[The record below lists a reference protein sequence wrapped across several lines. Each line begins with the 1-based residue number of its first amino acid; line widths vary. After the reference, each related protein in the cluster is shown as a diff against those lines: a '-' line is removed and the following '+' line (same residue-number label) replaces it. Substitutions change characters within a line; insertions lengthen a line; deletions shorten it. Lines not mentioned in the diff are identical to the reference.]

1 MKGEWWMAGHPH
13 PIPIISMPTEQ
24 SIIRQHLLPMRF
36 LDRIISASKQ
46 YKALDKAVKNGSRAA
61 AIGVSGVHKANI
73 ITSLCRDNSLRAFC
87 VAQNEQEAQI
97 LCNDIC
103 SMGLRALVYPKKD
116 FIYIPSQVKSHEYE
130 HRRLNVLSRMLSG
143 DYDVIIATLDAAAQY
158 TIPKDVLGSVSRT
171 LKPDVEIDIH
181 EFEKSLLL
189 LGYERCDN
197 VEGSGQFSVRGGL
210 IDLFMPDSEAP
221 VRIELWGDAIDTI
234 NYFDPETQ
242 RRTDYCEEISLTPS
256 SEILIDSKEALADK
270 LRKKASYLKSA
281 GSAAA
286 KERLL
291 KEADALASGLSFATY
306 DKYISLVYDRPATL
320 FDYLDNDG
328 IVFISEY
335 KNVKERDRSI
345 AFHEKE
351 VLKELFADGVLC
363 RGFETYSL
371 DFTQSMNILLDRP
384 TVFLDTFSHSS
395 YNTELSAAVTF
406 NARQTSPWSGNSAA
420 LTEDLEDIG
429 YRSMAVVIM
438 AGTEKGA
445 ENLTSL
451 LNDRGVNAVYSPC
464 PEKAERGFVYVMPGM
479 LSAGVEYPEQHFILY
494 SLSAVNNAPKKK
506 RRRTPK
512 DGKAVYQL
520 SDLSPGEYVVHSIH
534 GVGIYR
540 GIRKMDVQGLIKDY
554 IMIEYAKGDNLYVPV
569 TQLDLVAKYIGPKE
583 NSRVKLNRLGS
594 KEWQNSKR
602 RVKAAAKEMA
612 KELIELYSKR
622 MQAQGHAFSGDTE
635 WQRDFEASF
644 PYDETDDQLRCCEEI
659 KHDMERTA
667 PMDRLLCG
675 DVGFGKTEVA
685 LRAAFK
691 CVSDS
696 MQCALLCP
704 TTILAWQHYQTVLN
718 RFDGYPIRVELLSR
732 FRSPS
737 QQKEI
742 LEKLKRGE
750 IDMIIGTHR
759 LVQKDVEFRDLGLA
773 IIDEEQRFGV
783 AHKEH
788 FKEMRK
794 NIDVL
799 TLSATPIPRTLNMA
813 MSGIRDMSVIEE
825 APLDRHPVQTYVLEH
840 DNAVIHEA
848 IRKELRRG
856 GQVFYLYNNVEG
868 INAKAVRLGE
878 AIPEAN
884 IAVGHGKMSEQELS
898 DVWRRMLNQEVNV
911 LVCTTIIETGVDLP
925 NANTLIIENAD
936 RFGLSQLHQIR
947 GRVGRSP
954 RRAYAYFTYNGGKV
968 LSDISQK
975 RLTAIREFTEF
986 GSGFKIAMRDLE
998 LRGAG
1003 NILGAEQHGHMEDV
1017 GYDMYIKLLGEAVQ
1031 EEKGEKPEDIENH
1044 DCLVDVQVQA
1054 HIPDEYIESL
1064 SNRLDAYRRIADI
1077 RTKEDSR
1084 DVIDELLDRYGDVP
1098 QSVMGLIDI
1107 ALVRNSAA
1115 DMGVY
1120 EIRQNDSSLLLYLSD
1135 IRRREVPEL
1144 IGKFPGRAMLSA
1156 GGKPYIAVRMNK
1168 GDKVLDTLKTLF
1180 TG

>member
-1 MKGEWWMAGHPH
+1 M
-13 PIPIISMPTEQ
+13 Q
-24 SIIRQHLLPMRF
+24 F
-36 LDRIISASKQ
+36 LDRALRESKQ
-46 YKALDKAVKNGSRAA
+46 YKALSKAINTRSRSA
-61 AIGVSGVHKANI
+61 AIGVSGVHKVNI
-73 ITSLCRDNSLRAFC
+73 ITSLCREHAVRAFC
-87 VAQNEQEAQI
+87 VAQNEQEAQV
-97 LCNDIC
+97 LCNDL
-103 SMGLRALVYPKKD
+103 SAMGMRALVYPKKD
-116 FIYIPSQVKSHEYE
+116 FVYIPSQVKSHEYE
-130 HRRLNVLSRMLSG
+130 HQRLNVLSRMLSG
-143 DYDVIIATLDAAAQY
+143 DYDIIIATLDAAAQY
-158 TIPKDVLGSVSRT
+158 TIPKDVLRSTSRI
-171 LKPDVEIDIH
+171 LEPDVEIDIE
-181 EFEKSLLL
+181 EFEKALIL

-197 VEGSGQFSVRGGL
+197 VEGSGQFSVRGGI

-221 VRIELWGDAIDTI
+221 VRIELWGDQIDTI

-242 RRTDYCEEISLTPS
+242 RRTDYCEQIALTPS
-256 SEILIDSKEALADK
+256 GEILIESKEALAEK
-270 LRKKASYLKSA
+270 IRKKASYLKSE
-281 GSAAA
+281 SSQKA
-286 KERLL
+286 KERLY
-291 KEADALASGLSFATY
+291 KEADMLGAGLSFATY
-306 DKYISLVYDRPATL
+306 DKFISLVYDKPATL
-320 FDYLDNDG
+320 FDYFDDDEV
-328 IVFISEY
+328 VFISEY
-335 KNVKERDRSI
+335 KNVKERDRSMD
-345 AFHEKE
+345 FHEKE
-351 VLKELFADGVLC
+351 ELKALFADGVLC

-371 DFTQSMNILLDRP
+371 DFTQSMNLLLDRP
-384 TVFLDTFSHSS
+384 AVFLDTFSHSS
-395 YNTELSAAVTF
+395 YNTELSVAVTF
-406 NARQTSPWSGNSAA
+406 NARQTSPWSGQSTA
-420 LTEDLEDIG
+420 LIEDLEDIG
-429 YRSMAVVIM
+429 YGSMAVVIL
-438 AGTEKGA
+438 AGTKKGA
-445 ENLTSL
+445 ENLCTL
-451 LNDRGVNAVYSPC
+451 LNEKGVNARYTESLDH
-464 PEKAERGFVYVMPGM
+464 AERGFVYILPGM
-479 LSAGVEYPEQHFILY
+479 LSAGIEYPEQHFILY
-494 SLSAVNNAPKKK
+494 TLSAVNTSYKKK

-512 DGKAVYQL
+512 DGKAVYNL
-520 SDLSPGEYVVHSIH
+520 SELSVGEYVVHSIH
-534 GVGIYR
+534 GIGIYQ
-540 GIRKMDVQGLIKDY
+540 GIRKMDVQGFLKDY

-594 KEWQNSKR
+594 KEWVNSKR

-612 KELIELYSKR
+612 KELIDLYAKR
-622 MQAQGHAFSGDTE
+622 MQAQGHAFSEDNE
-635 WQRDFEASF
+635 WQHDFEASF
-644 PYDETDDQLRCCEEI
+644 PYEETDDQLRCCDEI
-659 KHDMERTA
+659 KHDMERA
-667 PMDRLLCG
+667 VPMDRLLCG

-704 TTILAWQHYQTVLN
+704 TTILAWQHYQTVLS

-732 FRSPS
+732 FRSPA

-759 LVQKDVEFRDLGLA
+759 LVQKDVEFRDLGLV

-783 AHKEH
+783 AQKEH

-794 NIDVL
+794 NIDIL

-840 DNAVIHEA
+840 DSAVLNEA
-848 IRKELRRG
+848 IRRELRRG

-868 INAKAVRLGE
+868 INAKAIRISE

-884 IAVGHGKMSEQELS
+884 VAVGHGKMSEQELS

-954 RRAYAYFTYNGGKV
+954 RRAYAYFTYNGAKV

-986 GSGFKIAMRDLE
+986 GSGFKIALRDLE

-1017 GYDMYIKLLGEAVQ
+1017 GYDMYLKLLGDAVR
-1031 EEKGEKPEDIENH
+1031 EEKGEQPETLEEH
-1044 DCLVDVQVQA
+1044 DCLIDVQVQA
-1054 HIPDEYIESL
+1054 HIPESYIESL

-1077 RTKEDSR
+1077 RSKEDSR
-1084 DVIDELLDRYGDVP
+1084 DVIDEFLDRYGDVP
-1098 QSVMGLIDI
+1098 PSVMGLIDI
-1107 ALVRNSAA
+1107 ALVRNRAA
-1115 DMGVY
+1115 EMGIY
-1120 EIRQNDSSLLLYLSD
+1120 EIRQNDSSLMLYLSD
-1135 IRRREVPEL
+1135 IRRKEIPEL
-1144 IGKFPGRAMLSA
+1144 IGRLPGRAMLSA
-1156 GGKPYIAVRMNK
+1156 GAKPYIAVRTQK
-1168 GDKVLDTLKTLF
+1168 SDKPLDLLKALF
-1180 TG
+1180 S

>member
-1 MKGEWWMAGHPH
+1 MK
-13 PIPIISMPTEQ
+13 
-24 SIIRQHLLPMRF
+24 F
-36 LDRIISASKQ
+36 LDSVIRGCKGYA
-46 YKALDKAVKNGSRAA
+46 ALDQAIRTRSRAA

-73 ITSLCRDNSLRAFC
+73 MSSLCREHAVRAFC
-87 VAQNEQEAQI
+87 VAQNEQEAQV
-97 LCNDIC
+97 LCNDLS

-130 HRRLNVLSRMLSG
+130 HRRLNVLSRMLG
-143 DYDVIIATLDAAAQY
+143 GEYDIVIATLDAAAQF
-158 TIPKDVLGSVSRT
+158 TIPKDVLRSVSRV
-171 LKPDVEIDIH
+171 LKPDTEIDIR
-181 EFEKSLLL
+181 EFEKTLNL

-197 VEGSGQFSVRGGL
+197 VEGSGQYSVRGGI

-221 VRIELWGDAIDTI
+221 VRIELWGDQIDAI

-242 RRTDYCEEISLTPS
+242 RRTDYCEEIALTPS
-256 SEILIDSKEALADK
+256 GEILIESKEKLADK
-270 LRKKASYLKSA
+270 IVKKASYLRSESSQK
-281 GSAAA
+281 A

-291 KEADALASGLSFATY
+291 SEADQLRSGVSFATY
-306 DKYISLVYDRPATL
+306 DKYISQVYDKPATL
-320 FDYLDNDG
+320 FDYFDDDG

-335 KNVKERDRSI
+335 KNVKERDR
-345 AFHEKE
+345 AMEFHEKE
-351 VLKELFADGVLC
+351 ELKALFRDGVLC
-363 RGFETYSL
+363 RGFETYAL

-384 TVFLDTFSHSS
+384 AIFLDSFSHSS

-406 NARQTSPWSGNSAA
+406 SARQTSPWSGQSAA
-420 LTEDLEDIG
+420 LIEDLEDIG
-429 YRSMAVVIM
+429 YESMAVVIL

-445 ENLTSL
+445 ENLCNL
-451 LNDRGVNAVYSPC
+451 LNEKGVNARFAAK
-464 PEKAERGFVYVMPGM
+464 PEKAERGFVTVTPGM
-479 LSAGVEYPEQHFILY
+479 LSAGIEYPEAHFILY
-494 SLSAVNNAPKKK
+494 SLSGVNASYKKK
-506 RRRTPK
+506 HRRTRK
-512 DGKAVYQL
+512 DGKAVYNL
-520 SDLSPGEYVVHSIH
+520 SELSVGEYVVHAVH
-534 GVGIYR
+534 GIGIYR
-540 GIRKMDVQGLIKDY
+540 GVRKMDVQGFLKDY
-554 IMIEYAKGDNLYVPV
+554 IMLEYAKGDNLYVPV

-594 KEWQNSKR
+594 KEWVNSKR
-602 RVKAAAKEMA
+602 RVKAAAREMA
-612 KELIELYSKR
+612 KELIELYAKR
-622 MQAQGHAFSGDTE
+622 MQAQGHAFSGDSE
-635 WQRDFEASF
+635 WQHDFEAGF
-644 PYDETDDQLRCCEEI
+644 PYEETEDQLRCCSEI
-659 KHDMERTA
+659 KHDMEQA
-667 PMDRLLCG
+667 VPMDRLLCG

-696 MQCALLCP
+696 KQCALLCP

-718 RFDGYPIRVELLSR
+718 RFDGYPVRIELLSR
-732 FRSPS
+732 FRSPA

-742 LEKLKRGE
+742 LEKLRRGE

-783 AHKEH
+783 AQKEH
-788 FKEMRK
+788 FKEMRQ

-840 DNAVIHEA
+840 DNAVVNEA
-848 IRKELRRG
+848 IRRELRRG

-868 INAKAVRLGE
+868 INAKAIRIAE
-878 AIPEAN
+878 AVPEAN
-884 IAVGHGKMSEQELS
+884 VAVGHGKMSEQELS
-898 DVWRRMLNQEVNV
+898 DVWRKMLNQEVNV

-947 GRVGRSP
+947 GRVGRSA

-1003 NILGAEQHGHMEDV
+1003 SILGAEQHGHMEDV
-1017 GYDMYIKLLGEAVQ
+1017 GYDMYIKLLGDAVR
-1031 EEKGEKPEDIENH
+1031 EEKGELPETSEDH
-1044 DCLVDVQVQA
+1044 DCMIDVQVQA

-1077 RTKEDSR
+1077 RSKEDAR
-1084 DVIDELLDRYGDVP
+1084 DVIDELLDRYGDIP
-1098 QSVMGLIDI
+1098 PSVMGLIDI
-1107 ALVRNSAA
+1107 ALVRSRAA
-1115 DMGVY
+1115 AMGVY
-1120 EIRQNDSSLLLYLSD
+1120 EIRQNDGSLLLYLSN
-1135 IRRREVPEL
+1135 IRRKEVPEL
-1144 IGKFPGRAMLSA
+1144 IGRLPGRAMLSA
-1156 GGKPYIAVRMNK
+1156 GGKPYIAVRLQK
-1168 GDKVLDTLKTLF
+1168 GETPPKLLKELF
-1180 TG
+1180 GAE

>member
-1 MKGEWWMAGHPH
+1 MAEHPH
-13 PIPIISMPTEQ
+13 PIPVIRKPTKL
-24 SIIRQHLLPMRF
+24 SIIRQHFKSMHF
-36 LDRIISASKQ
+36 LDKIISASKQ
-46 YKALDKAVKNGSRAA
+46 YKALDKAVKNRSRAA
-61 AIGVSGVHKANI
+61 ATGVSGVHKANI

-97 LCNDIC
+97 LCNDLS

-116 FIYIPSQVKSHEYE
+116 FTYIPSQIKSHEYE
-130 HRRLNVLSRMLSG
+130 HRRLNVLSRMISG
-143 DYDVIIATLDAAAQY
+143 EYDVIIATLDAAAQF
-158 TIPKDVLGSVSRT
+158 TIPKDILSSVSRV
-171 LKPDVEIDIH
+171 LKPDVEIGIR

-234 NYFDPETQ
+234 NYFDVESQ
-242 RRTDYCEEISLTPS
+242 RRTDYCEEIALTPS
-256 SEILIDSKEALADK
+256 SEILIESKEALADK
-270 LRKKASYLKSA
+270 IRKKASYLKSK
-281 GSAAA
+281 GSSAA

-291 KEADALASGLSFATY
+291 KEADMLSSGLSFATY
-306 DKYISLVYDRPATL
+306 DKFISLVYDKPATL
-320 FDYLDNDG
+320 FDYFDDNE

-335 KNVKERDRSI
+335 KNVKERDRSME
-345 AFHEKE
+345 FHERE
-351 VLKELFADGVLC
+351 ELRELFADGVLC
-363 RGFETYSL
+363 RGFETFAL
-371 DFTQSMNILLDRP
+371 DFMQSMNTLLDRP
-384 TVFLDTFSHSS
+384 TVFLDTFSHAN
-395 YNTELSAAVTF
+395 YDTQLSEAVTF
-406 NARQTSPWSGNSAA
+406 NARQTSPWSGNSSA
-420 LTEDLEDIG
+420 LIEDLEDIG

-445 ENLTSL
+445 DNLCSL
-451 LNDRGVNAVYSPC
+451 LNSKGVNAKFTPSLTT
-464 PEKAERGFVYVMPGM
+464 AERGFVYVIPGM
-479 LSAGVEYPEQHFILY
+479 LSAGFEYPEQHFILY
-494 SLSAVNNAPKKK
+494 TLSAVNAAPKKK

-520 SDLSPGEYVVHSIH
+520 SELSPGEYVVHSIH
-534 GVGIYR
+534 GIGVYK
-540 GIRKMDVQGLIKDY
+540 GIRKMEVQGLIKDY
-554 IMIEYAKGDNLYVPV
+554 ILIEYAKGDNLYVPV

-583 NSRVKLNRLGS
+583 NNRVKLNRLGS

-602 RVKAAAKEMA
+602 RVKAAAREMA

-622 MQAQGHAFSGDTE
+622 MQAQGHAFSTDNE
-635 WQRDFEASF
+635 WQHDFEASF
-644 PYDETDDQLRCCEEI
+644 PYEETDDQLRCSDEI
-659 KHDMERTA
+659 KHDMERA
-667 PMDRLLCG
+667 VPMDRLLCG

-732 FRSPS
+732 FRSAA

-742 LEKLKRGE
+742 LEKLKRGD

-783 AHKEH
+783 AQKEH
-788 FKEMRK
+788 FKEMRR
-794 NIDVL
+794 NIDIL

-840 DNAVIHEA
+840 DNAVINEA
-848 IRKELRRG
+848 IRRELRRG

-868 INAKAVRLGE
+868 INAKAIRIGE

-884 IAVGHGKMSEQELS
+884 IAVGHSKMSEQELS
-898 DVWRRMLNQEVNV
+898 EVWRKMLNQEVNV

-1017 GYDMYIKLLGEAVQ
+1017 GYDMYIKLLGDAVK
-1031 EEKGEKPEDIENH
+1031 EEKGEQPVDIDEH

-1054 HIPDEYIESL
+1054 HIPEDYIESL

-1077 RTKEDSR
+1077 RSKEDSR

-1098 QSVMGLIDI
+1098 QSVMGLVDI
-1107 ALVRNSAA
+1107 ALVRNRAA
-1115 DMGVY
+1115 SMGIY
-1120 EIRQNDSSLLLYLSD
+1120 EIRQNDSSLMMYLSD
-1135 IRRREVPEL
+1135 IRRKEVPEL
-1144 IGKFPGRAMLSA
+1144 IGKMPGRAMLSA
-1156 GGKPYIAVRMNK
+1156 GGKPYIAVRMGKN
-1168 GDKVLDTLKTLF
+1168 DKVLPTLKAMF
-1180 TG
+1180 G

>member
-1 MKGEWWMAGHPH
+1 M
-13 PIPIISMPTEQ
+13 Q
-24 SIIRQHLLPMRF
+24 F
-36 LDRIISASKQ
+36 LDQILRRTKQ
-46 YKALDKAVKNGSRAA
+46 YKALDNAVRTRSRAA

-73 ITSLCRDNSLRAFC
+73 ITSLCREHAVRAFC
-87 VAQNEQEAQI
+87 VAQNEQEAQV
-97 LCNDIC
+97 LCNDL
-103 SMGLRALVYPKKD
+103 SAMGLKALVYPKKD
-116 FIYIPSQVKSHEYE
+116 FVYIPSQVKSHEYE
-130 HRRLNVLSRMLSG
+130 HQRLNVLSRMLSE

-158 TIPKDVLGSVSRT
+158 TIPKEVLRSTSRV
-171 LKPDVEIDIH
+171 LEPDVEIDV
-181 EFEKSLLL
+181 EDFEKSLIL

-197 VEGSGQFSVRGGL
+197 VEGSGQFSVRGGI
-210 IDLFMPDSEAP
+210 IDLFMPDSDAP
-221 VRIELWGDAIDTI
+221 VRIELWGDQIDTI
-234 NYFDPETQ
+234 NYFDVESQ
-242 RRTDYCEEISLTPS
+242 RRTDYCEQIALTPS
-256 SEILIDSKEALADK
+256 GEILIDSKETLAEK
-270 LRKKASYLKSA
+270 IRKKASYLKSEK
-281 GSAAA
+281 SAKA
-286 KERLL
+286 KERLY
-291 KEADALASGLSFATY
+291 KEADMLASGLSLATY
-306 DKYISLVYDRPATL
+306 DKFISLVYDKPATL
-320 FDYLDNDG
+320 FDYFDDDE

-335 KNVKERDRSI
+335 KNVKERDRSME
-345 AFHEKE
+345 FHEKE
-351 VLKELFADGVLC
+351 ELKALFEDGVLC

-371 DFTQSMNILLDRP
+371 DFTQSMNLLLDRP

-406 NARQTSPWSGNSAA
+406 NARQTSPWSGQSAA
-420 LTEDLEDIG
+420 LIEDLEDIG
-429 YRSMAVVIM
+429 YGSMAVVIL
-438 AGTEKGA
+438 AGTQKGA
-445 ENLTSL
+445 ENLCTL
-451 LNDRGVNAVYSPC
+451 LNEKGVNARYT
-464 PEKAERGFVYVMPGM
+464 ETLDRAERGFVYILPGM
-479 LSAGVEYPEQHFILY
+479 LSAGIEYPEEHFILY
-494 SLSAVNNAPKKK
+494 TLSAVNTSYKKK
-506 RRRTPK
+506 RRRAPK
-512 DGKAVYQL
+512 DGKAVYNL
-520 SDLSPGEYVVHSIH
+520 SELSVGEYVVHSIH
-534 GVGIYR
+534 GIGIYR
-540 GIRKMDVQGLIKDY
+540 GIRKMDVQGFLKDY

-583 NSRVKLNRLGS
+583 NNRVKLNRLGS
-594 KEWQNSKR
+594 KEWVNSKR

-622 MQAQGHAFSGDTE
+622 MQAEGHAFSNDNE
-635 WQRDFEASF
+635 WQHDFEAGF
-644 PYDETDDQLRCCEEI
+644 PYEETDDQLRCCDEI
-659 KHDMERTA
+659 KKDMERA
-667 PMDRLLCG
+667 VPMDRLLCG

-704 TTILAWQHYQTVLN
+704 TTILAWQHYQTVLS

-732 FRSPS
+732 FRSPA

-759 LVQKDVEFRDLGLA
+759 LVQKDVEFRDLGLV

-783 AHKEH
+783 AQKEH

-794 NIDVL
+794 NIDIL

-840 DNAVIHEA
+840 DSAVIHEA
-848 IRKELRRG
+848 IRRELRRG

-868 INAKAVRLGE
+868 IEAKAIRISE

-884 IAVGHGKMSEQELS
+884 VAVGHGKMSEQELS

-954 RRAYAYFTYNGGKV
+954 RRAYAYFTYNGAKV

-1017 GYDMYIKLLGEAVQ
+1017 GYDMYLKLLGDAVR
-1031 EEKGEKPEDIENH
+1031 EEKGEQPADIEEH
-1044 DCLVDVQVQA
+1044 DCLIDVQVQA
-1054 HIPDEYIESL
+1054 HIPESYIESL

-1077 RTKEDSR
+1077 RSKEDAR

-1098 QSVMGLIDI
+1098 PSVMGLVDI
-1107 ALVRNSAA
+1107 ALVRNRAA
-1115 DMGVY
+1115 AMGVY
-1120 EIRQNDSSLLLYLSD
+1120 EIRQNDSSLMLYLDD
-1135 IRRREVPEL
+1135 IRRKEVPEL
-1144 IGKFPGRAMLSA
+1144 IGRMPGRAMLSA
-1156 GGKPYIAVRMNK
+1156 GGKPYIAVRTGK
-1168 GDKVLDTLKTLF
+1168 SDKPLDILKTLF
-1180 TG
+1180 V

>member
-1 MKGEWWMAGHPH
+1 MK
-13 PIPIISMPTEQ
+13 
-24 SIIRQHLLPMRF
+24 F
-36 LDRIISASKQ
+36 LDKIIQRTKQ
-46 YKALDKAVKNGSRAA
+46 YKVLDDAVRTRSRSA
-61 AIGVSGVHKANI
+61 AIGISGVHKANI
-73 ITSLCRDNSLRAFC
+73 ITSLCRDHAVRAFC
-87 VAQNEQEAQI
+87 VAQNEQEAQVM
-97 LCNDIC
+97 CNDL
-103 SMGLRALVYPKKD
+103 SAMGLKALVYPKKD

-130 HRRLNVLSRMLSG
+130 HQRLNVLSRMLSG
-143 DYDVIIATLDAAAQY
+143 DYDVVIATLDAAAQF
-158 TIPKDVLGSVSRT
+158 TIPKDVLRSVTRT
-171 LKPDVEIDIH
+171 LKPDVEIDLT
-181 EFEKSLLL
+181 EFEQSLIL

-197 VEGSGQFSVRGGL
+197 VEGSGQFSIRGGL

-221 VRIELWGDAIDTI
+221 VRIELWGDQIDTI
-234 NYFDPETQ
+234 NYFDVETQ

-256 SEILIDSKEALADK
+256 GEILISDKEQLADK
-270 LRKKASYLKSA
+270 IGKKASYLKSK
-281 GSAAA
+281 GSEKA
-286 KERLL
+286 KERLQ
-291 KEADALASGLSFATY
+291 KEADMLRSGLSFATY
-306 DKYISLVYDRPATL
+306 DKFISLVYDKPATL
-320 FDYLDNDG
+320 FDYFDDDE
-328 IVFISEY
+328 IIFISEY
-335 KNVKERDRSI
+335 KNVKERDRSLE
-345 AFHEKE
+345 FHEKE
-351 VLKELFADGVLC
+351 ELKALFEDGVLC

-371 DFTQSMNILLDRP
+371 DFMQSMNLLLDRP

-395 YNTELSAAVTF
+395 YNTPLSAAVTF
-406 NARQTSPWSGNSAA
+406 NARQTSPWSGQSTA
-420 LTEDLEDIG
+420 LIEDLEDIG
-429 YRSMAVVIM
+429 YGSMAVVIL
-438 AGTEKGA
+438 AGTAKGA
-445 ENLTSL
+445 DNLCTL
-451 LNDRGVNAVYSPC
+451 LNEKGVNARYVESLS
-464 PEKAERGFVYVMPGM
+464 EAERGFVYVMPGM
-479 LSAGVEYPEQHFILY
+479 LSAGIEYPEQNFVLY
-494 SLSAVNNAPKKK
+494 TLSAVNTSYKKK

-512 DGKAVYQL
+512 DGKAVYNL
-520 SDLSPGEYVVHSIH
+520 SELSVGEYVVHSIH
-534 GVGIYR
+534 GIGIYR
-540 GIRKMDVQGLIKDY
+540 GIRKMDVQGFLKDY

-583 NSRVKLNRLGS
+583 NSHVKLNRLGS
-594 KEWQNSKR
+594 KEWVNSKR

-612 KELIELYSKR
+612 KELIELYAKR
-622 MQAQGHAFSGDTE
+622 MQAQGHAFSGDNE
-635 WQRDFEASF
+635 WQHDFEAGF
-644 PYDETDDQLRCCEEI
+644 PYEETEDQLRCCDEI
-659 KHDMERTA
+659 KHDMERSV

-732 FRSPS
+732 FRSPA

-742 LEKLKRGE
+742 LEKLKHGE

-783 AHKEH
+783 AQKEH
-788 FKEMRK
+788 FKELRK
-794 NIDVL
+794 NIDIL

-840 DNAVIHEA
+840 DSAVINEA
-848 IRKELRRG
+848 IRRELRRG
-856 GQVFYLYNNVEG
+856 GQVFYLFNNVEG
-868 INAKAVRLGE
+868 IEAKAIRISE

-884 IAVGHGKMSEQELS
+884 VAVGHGKMSEQELS
-898 DVWRRMLNQEVNV
+898 EVWRRMLNQEVNV

-947 GRVGRSP
+947 GRVGRSS
-954 RRAYAYFTYNGGKV
+954 RRAYAYFTYNGAKV

-1017 GYDMYIKLLGEAVQ
+1017 GYDMYIKLLGEAVR
-1031 EEKGEKPEDIENH
+1031 EEKGEQPEMQEDR
-1044 DCLVDVQVQA
+1044 DCLIDIQVQA
-1054 HIPDEYIESL
+1054 HIPESYIESL

-1077 RTKEDSR
+1077 RSPEDSR
-1084 DVIDELLDRYGDVP
+1084 DVIDELVDRYGDVP
-1098 QSVMGLIDI
+1098 SSVMGLIDI
-1107 ALVRNSAA
+1107 ALVRNRAA
-1115 DMGVY
+1115 AMGIY
-1120 EIRQNDSSLLLYLSD
+1120 EIRQNDTSLMLYLSD
-1135 IRRREVPEL
+1135 IRRKEVPEL
-1144 IGKFPGRAMLSA
+1144 IGKLPGRAMLSA
-1156 GGKPYIAVRMNK
+1156 GGKPYIAVRLQK
-1168 GDKVLDTLKTLF
+1168 GEKAPDILKKLF
-1180 TG
+1180 GAK